1 MIVQLLLG
9 LSVMV
14 LKRFMYCL
22 PVMLVSAFSYAE
34 SIKLEL
40 MTEEFP
46 PLHVQLNGKPKGYVV
61 DFIKILV
68 ENANGKVP
76 MEINSVH
83 FVPWKRAM
91 IMTQKTPNALFFSI
105 SRTPSRENQYH
116 WIGKVSPYE
125 VMLYKHVSGPKNTPA
140 HLEELKN
147 YRIGCQAGSSFEEY
161 VNDKGLNLKTV
172 TYGRRA
178 IKLLRAKRID
188 FAPLVTSSYFYRIE
202 QYGFNPNEFLPVIRI
217 DDLSKD
223 LWLVASKMTAPE
235 VVEALKHSYQELK
248 EQGTLQKLITA
259 YQPYSEVMI
268 EYRNQK
274 QQELLKL
281 SH

>member
-1 MIVQLLLG
+1 MIEQLILN
-9 LSVMV
+9 LSNMALKKVKYCILIV
-14 LKRFMYCL
+14 LFSSL
-22 PVMLVSAFSYAE
+22 SYAE
-34 SIKLEL
+34 PVKIEL
-40 MTEEFP
+40 ITEEFP
-46 PLHVQLNGKPKGYVV
+46 PLHVQVDGNPKGYVV
-61 DFIKILV
+61 DFVKKLV
-68 ENANGKVP
+68 DDANKEVP
-76 MEINSVH
+76 MAIDAVH

-91 IMTQKTPNALFFSI
+91 RMSKNRANSLFFSI
-105 SRTPSRENQYH
+105 SRTPAREEQYH

-140 HLEELKN
+140 HLEELKD
-147 YRIGCQAGSSFEEY
+147 YKIGCQAGSSFEEY
-161 VNDKGLNLKTV
+161 VSDKGLNLKTV

-188 FAPLVTSSYFYRIE
+188 FAPLVSSSYFYRIE

-223 LWLVASKMTAPE
+223 LWLVTSIMTSPK
-235 VVEALKHSYQELK
+235 VVEALKNSYQQLK
-248 EQGTLQKLITA
+248 EQGTLQKLITD

-268 EYRNQK
+268 EYRDQK